1 MSTLAN
7 GGNMNQSNRRAS
19 TAAACA
25 LSLTIAA
32 CSHAK
37 SYQVNRVSAYG
48 FLKCANNALRTQ
60 LRYTVKQP
68 NDTTLI
74 GSRKV
79 GNAMGTLTVSVHNL
93 SDSPVIEVVPR
104 DVPDSDRD
112 ALLQRCNEWTK

>member
-1 MSTLAN
+1 
-7 GGNMNQSNRRAS
+7 MNHQNRRAS

-37 SYQVNRVSAYG
+37 SYEVNRVSAYG
-48 FLKCANNALRTQ
+48 FMKCANTALRTQ

-68 NDTTLI
+68 NDSTLV

-79 GNAMGTLTVSVHNL
+79 GNEMGTMTVSIRGL
-93 SDSPVIEVVPR
+93 KEKPVIEVVPK
-104 DVPDSDRD
+104 DVPNSDRD